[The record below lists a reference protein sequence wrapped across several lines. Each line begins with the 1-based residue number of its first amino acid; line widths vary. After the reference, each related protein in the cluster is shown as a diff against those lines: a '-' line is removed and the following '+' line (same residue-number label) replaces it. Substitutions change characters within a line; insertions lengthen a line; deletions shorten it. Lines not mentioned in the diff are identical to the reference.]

1 MSFGRYCVL
10 QSHVL
15 SCVEDSQEISP
26 ELLNDVDS
34 VVLSSSFGSDEES
47 VGLIVKSPPWDRIL
61 VSGGKKKTR
70 SIQSQCFKQR
80 KKRCA
85 RSRYGPRIWTLATL
99 FVLIRQPFW

>member
-61 VSGGKKKTR
+61 VSGGKKRHGLSNHNASNKEKNGARVPDTVR
-70 SIQSQCFKQR
+70 ESGHSP
-80 KKRCA
+80 RC
-85 RSRYGPRIWTLATL
+85 LC
-99 FVLIRQPFW
+99 